1 MNTNIIEIINAVK
14 SIIDKSVEMKNAFFW
29 SSPGNA
35 NGRRQF
41 EKYHSR
47 PIVEWDE
54 GGHHYTAEYNVRCSC
69 NHIYASG
76 IYTKDGIKTNLTV
89 IKNSIKRLELANS
102 RE

>member
-1 MNTNIIEIINAVK
+1 MNTNIIEIINVVK
-14 SIIDKSVEMKNAFFW
+14 SIIDKSDEMKNAFFW
-29 SSPGNA
+29 APPGNA

-54 GGHHYTAEYNVRCSC
+54 GGHHYTAEYNVSCSC

-76 IYTKDGIKTNLTV
+76 IYTKDGNKTNLTA
-89 IKNSIKRLELANS
+89 IKNSIKRLEKEA
-102 RE
+102 